1 MPNRSPAILPVLT
14 VFDKPSTSVPSLK
27 RKNLPATKLPILP
40 KNLNESSLLPVHH
53 VYEVKNFKSKVRTS
67 AASSFPGQLFTAVPP
82 NVHLHNQ
89 LQEQYSD
96 ENIITTIDKLLQTVG
111 TCVPVGASKLVP
123 GMKEWCNQNCNHVPR
138 NCPKTHCKCF

>member
-14 VFDKPSTSVPSLK
+14 VFDKPASSVPSLK

-53 VYEVKNFKSKVRTS
+53 VYKTET
-67 AASSFPGQLFTAVPP
+67 SSFPGQQFTAVPP

-123 GMKEWCNQNCNHVPR
+123 GMKEWCNQNCKHVPR